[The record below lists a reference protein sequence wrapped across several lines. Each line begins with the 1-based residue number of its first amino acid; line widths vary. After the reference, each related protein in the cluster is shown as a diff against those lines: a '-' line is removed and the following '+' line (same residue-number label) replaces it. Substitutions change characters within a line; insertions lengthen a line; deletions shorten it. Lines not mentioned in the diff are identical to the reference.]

1 MADNNPISDE
11 LVAHLAA
18 LTNLSES
25 RCKEYLTATNGDLE
39 AAAQAYFAD
48 AEEAETQDTPPATTA
63 AAASSSQSVP
73 DNYTGPRTLDGRPAP
88 QAIPTTSSRSA
99 AKKPQKKTGLATLS
113 SIGGGHAHDDEEED
127 DEEDFDPHDP
137 RNTYAGGEKSGL
149 AVQDPSQRSD
159 PKKLLN
165 DILAKA
171 RSNAARPEAESPG
184 PSRASPGAFRGS
196 GQTLGGEGTASRVI
210 PDPNAPPAQSGSSRS
225 RPQDEQVQERTL
237 HLWQD
242 GFSIDDG
249 ELRRFDDPANTDAL
263 RMIQQGRAPVHLM
276 NVRPN
281 EPLDVKLQQHAENWK
296 PLPKV
301 YKPFG
306 GSGRRLGS
314 PVPGDASA
322 AASAS
327 ASTTLSTPSTSNTA
341 AAAPS
346 AAAPPPS
353 NAVNESQPTVS
364 IRIQMPDGARLP
376 ARFNTTH
383 TVGDIYDFIARAS
396 PELRA
401 GGWVLATTFPN
412 KDHTDKSL
420 VLGDLAE
427 FKKGGTAVVKRS
439 T

>member
-1 MADNNPISDE
+1 MFHPPS
-11 LVAHLAA
+11 L
-18 LTNLSES
+18 
-25 RCKEYLTATNGDLE
+25 
-39 AAAQAYFAD
+39 
-48 AEEAETQDTPPATTA
+48 DTTRT
-63 AAASSSQSVP
+63 
-73 DNYTGPRTLDGRPAP
+73 DGPSL
-88 QAIPTTSSRSA
+88 
-99 AKKPQKKTGLATLS
+99 
-113 SIGGGHAHDDEEED
+113 
-127 DEEDFDPHDP
+127 
-137 RNTYAGGEKSGL
+137 Y
-149 AVQDPSQRSD
+149 
-159 PKKLLN
+159 
-165 DILAKA
+165 
-171 RSNAARPEAESPG
+171 SNAARPEAESPG

-210 PDPNAPPAQSGSSRS
+210 PDPDAPPAQSSSSRS
-225 RPQDEQVQERTL
+225 RPQNEQIQERTL

-276 NVRPN
+276 NVRTN
-281 EPLDVKLQQHAENWK
+281 EPLDVKLQQHAENWR

-314 PVPGDASA
+314 PVPGDSSA
-322 AASAS
+322 P
-327 ASTTLSTPSTSNTA
+327 TTLSTSSTSNTA
-341 AAAPS
+341 AAVPS
-346 AAAPPPS
+346 AAAPPS
-353 NAVNESQPTVS
+353 NAIDESQPTVS

-383 TVGDIYDFIARAS
+383 TVGDIYEFISRAS